1 MAKISKKDE
10 KADKAENEEHEEVD
24 NSSGDEEETGSGDKK
39 AAKKRRRKTEKGY
52 DIYIH
57 KVLKKATEGKTIS
70 SKGMEVMNMLILD
83 LEERLSNKAFELA
96 KFQKKST
103 LAAPHIQTAAKL
115 VFPPEMS
122 GMAILAGGAAVTKF
136 TATS

>member
-10 KADKAENEEHEEVD
+10 QAENEENEEVD
-24 NSSGDEEETGSGDKK
+24 NSSGDEEEGAGNKK
-39 AAKKRRRKTEKGY
+39 VAKKRKRKTEKGY

-57 KVLKKATEGKTIS
+57 KVLKKATDGKTIS
-70 SKGMEVMNMLILD
+70 SKGMEVMNMLLLD

-136 TATS
+136 TA